1 MKMGFEVIENT
12 AKEVAEKGMNY
23 IKRTLKE
30 EYNTTLEEIHLL
42 AKAKAEGR
50 IIVLP
55 CALGNETYR
64 LIDGEIESDTLV
76 SYRAILNPETKE
88 MEEFM
93 GFKYYD
99 QPFYGEGSTCIF
111 EVKKDIF
118 DETWFVDHEKAVKIC
133 AEEKGAEG
141 QPDD

>member
-1 MKMGFEVIENT
+1 MKIGFENIENA
-12 AKEVAEKGMNY
+12 AKEIAENGMNY

-55 CALGNETYR
+55 CALGDEMHQ
-64 LIDGEIESDTLV
+64 LIDGEIESETLV
-76 SYRAILNPETKE
+76 SYRAILNPETKR

-93 GFKYYD
+93 GFQYND
-99 QPFYGEGSTCIF
+99 QPFYGEDGTIITIF
-111 EVKKDIF
+111 EVKKED
-118 DETWFVDHEKAVKIC
+118 T
-133 AEEKGAEG
+133 EG